1 MQDVMLDEDK
11 DVSSEK
17 FLTPLWITKFRLG
30 EKRFNRTYTRKHRV
44 SIITLNKCLNVHE
57 KE

>member
-1 MQDVMLDEDK
+1 MLDEDK

-17 FLTPLWITKFRLG
+17 ILTPLWITKFRLG